1 MPTTTSQKPAPA
13 QSVAGRPSTPRRA
26 EAPKQK
32 RDPVRRRTIILE
44 AATTEFARNGLG
56 GARVD
61 EIAERAGVNK
71 ALLYHYFGNKEALF
85 VAVLERA
92 YQRIRGAEAELD
104 LEPLPATEAMT
115 ALVDFTFQ
123 YFLDHPEFIHLL
135 NTENLDGARHLKH
148 SHQVHSM
155 HPPLVERIQDLLDR
169 GAATGEF
176 REGVDA
182 LQLYISIAALGYFY
196 FSNAGTL
203 GSVFGRFLRADEE
216 VEDRRQHVQSVVHG
230 YLRSRDV
237 P

>member
-1 MPTTTSQKPAPA
+1 MPTATSQKPQTATET
-13 QSVAGRPSTPRRA
+13 PSTRHRAKAPR
-26 EAPKQK
+26 QK
-32 RDPVRRRTIILE
+32 RDPVRSRMIILE

-85 VAVLERA
+85 VAVLELA

-123 YFLDHPEFIHLL
+123 YFLDHPDFIHLL
-135 NTENLDGARHLKH
+135 NAENFDGARHLEH
-148 SHQVHSM
+148 SHRVRSM

-203 GSVFGRFLRADEE
+203 GSVFGRVFRADDE
-216 VEDRRQHVQSVVHG
+216 VAARRQHVQSVVHG

-237 P
+237 S